1 MTRIQNRGLGD
12 QIDLDENHI
21 DMRNI
26 ERSHL
31 NRIDCDDISVDIDI
45 AEDVVYIL
53 TPPSHHILED
63 KASFQHPEEI
73 SQTVEHRCESADFQ
87 RVRDLPRTC
96 IDKKDSEDWERPMRQ
111 MVEIVYEDQSY
122 LDERTNSALHSNLE
136 ISRAGEYLKFPHHCS
151 ESAQAFSPLEKR
163 E

>member
-12 QIDLDENHI
+12 QIDSDVDHI

-26 ERSHL
+26 ESSHL
-31 NRIDCDDISVDIDI
+31 NRIDCGDISVDIDI
-45 AEDVVYIL
+45 AEGVEHIL
-53 TPPSHHILED
+53 TPPSHHILEG

-96 IDKKDSEDWERPMRQ
+96 IDKKDSEDWERPMRL
-111 MVEIVYEDQSY
+111 VFETVYED
-122 LDERTNSALHSNLE
+122 
-136 ISRAGEYLKFPHHCS
+136 
-151 ESAQAFSPLEKR
+151 
-163 E
+163 